1 LNSRGNAMK
10 VWQYVFVFI
19 IIISQVHYAQEKPK
33 KIQVDFNE
41 IKGELTAK
49 DLYKKDFGRYDGY
62 EIELFEGEAVN
73 FVVYTQ
79 KFQPSLAL
87 VNSKGEI
94 FKQSDRNDKGYGNIV
109 TTITIS
115 GKYVLYVI
123 GSENSLGNYIL
134 QTAIAGP
141 NALSIDSTSD
151 FCSTLDFLLAHS
163 TAYFF
168 LLENPYLAKQQLVK
182 LNDAVYAFINEEDG
196 SYNAAFYNG
205 NELQKAES
213 TFRYISDKIKLCLDK
228 EWKMKS
234 SDWVKVEDY
243 KEKSIT
249 LTENVKEKPRY
260 VVIGLFDY
268 TGSNQ
273 KYKDRYSYCV
283 EVIINRQAQKQNM
296 K

>member
-1 LNSRGNAMK
+1 MK
-10 VWQYVFVFI
+10 VLQYVFVFI
-19 IIISQVHYAQEKPK
+19 IIISQVHYAQEKSK

-41 IKGELTAK
+41 IKGELIAK

-123 GSENSLGNYIL
+123 GSESSLGNYIL
-134 QTAIAGP
+134 QTAIAEP
-141 NALSIDSTSD
+141 NALSLDSTSD
-151 FCSTLDFLLAHS
+151 FCATLDFLLAHS
-163 TAYFF
+163 IAYFF
-168 LLENPYLAKQQLVK
+168 LLENPNLATQQLVK
-182 LNDAVYAFINEEDG
+182 LNYAVDAFIDEEDG
-196 SYNAAFYNG
+196 SYNATFYSG
-205 NELQKAES
+205 NELQKADPA
-213 TFRYISDKIKLCLDK
+213 FKNIVDKIKLCLSND
-228 EWKMKS
+228 WKMKIS
-234 SDWVKVEDY
+234 EWQRTEDY
-243 KEKSIT
+243 KEKLIT
-249 LTENVKEKPRY
+249 FTENIKERPRY
-260 VVIGLFDY
+260 IVVGLFDY

-273 KYKDRYSYCV
+273 KYKNRYSV
-283 EVIINRQAQKQNM
+283 EVEINRKAQKQNL

>member
-1 LNSRGNAMK
+1 MK
-10 VWQYVFVFI
+10 VKYYVFVLI
-19 IIISQVHYAQEKPK
+19 IIISQIHYAQEKPK

-49 DLYKKDFGRYDGY
+49 DLYKKDFGRYDGF
-62 EIELFEGEAVN
+62 EIELYEGEAIN

-87 VNSKGEI
+87 VNLKGEI
-94 FKQSDRNDKGYGNIV
+94 FKQSDQNDKGYGNIV
-109 TTITIS
+109 TKIPTS

-134 QTAIAGP
+134 QTAIAEP
-141 NALSIDSTSD
+141 NALSLGSTSD
-151 FCSTLDFLLAHS
+151 FCTTLDFLLAHS
-163 TAYFF
+163 IAYFF
-168 LLENPYLAKQQLVK
+168 LLENPNLATHQLVK
-182 LNDAVYAFINEEDG
+182 LNDAVDAFIDEEDG

-205 NELQKAES
+205 NELQKAEALFKS
-213 TFRYISDKIKLCLDK
+213 ITDKIKLCIAK

-234 SDWVKVEDY
+234 SSWLTIEDY

-249 LTENVKEKPRY
+249 FTENVNDKPRY
-260 VVIGLFDY
+260 IVIGLFDY
-268 TGSNQ
+268 AGSKQ
-273 KYKDRYSYCV
+273 KYKNNYSV
-283 EVIINRQAQKQNM
+283 EIKINRKS

>member
-1 LNSRGNAMK
+1 MK
-10 VWQYVFVFI
+10 VWQYVLVLI
-19 IIISQVHYAQEKPK
+19 IIISHVHYAQEKPK

-109 TTITIS
+109 TTIPFS

-123 GSENSLGNYIL
+123 GSENSLGNYTL
-134 QTAIAGP
+134 QTAIAEP
-141 NALSIDSTSD
+141 NALSLDSTSD
-151 FCSTLDFLLAHS
+151 FCTTLDFLLAHS
-163 TAYFF
+163 IAYFF
-168 LLENPYLAKQQLVK
+168 LLENPNLATQQLVK
-182 LNDAVYAFINEEDG
+182 LNDAVDAFIGEDDG
-196 SYNAAFYNG
+196 SYNATFYNG
-205 NELQKAES
+205 NELQKADPA
-213 TFRYISDKIKLCLDK
+213 FKNIVDKIKLCLSND
-228 EWKMKS
+228 WKMKIS
-234 SDWVKVEDY
+234 EWQRTEDY
-243 KEKSIT
+243 KEKLVT
-249 LTENVKEKPRY
+249 FTENIKERPRY
-260 VVIGLFDY
+260 IVVGLFDY

-273 KYKDRYSYCV
+273 RYKNNYSV
-283 EVIINRQAQKQNM
+283 EVEINRQAQKQNL

>member
-1 LNSRGNAMK
+1 MK
-10 VWQYVFVFI
+10 VWKYVFVLMI
-19 IIISQVHYAQEKPK
+19 ILSQINYAQEKPK

-87 VNSKGEI
+87 VNSQGKI
-94 FKQSDRNDKGYGNIV
+94 FKQSDRNNKGYGNIV

-134 QTAIAGP
+134 QTAIAEP
-141 NALSIDSTSD
+141 NALSLDSTSD
-151 FCSTLDFLLAHS
+151 FCSTLDFLVAHS
-163 TAYFF
+163 IAYFF
-168 LLENPYLAKQQLVK
+168 LLENPNLATQQLVK
-182 LNDAVYAFINEEDG
+182 LNDAVDAFIDEEDG
-196 SYNAAFYNG
+196 SYNASFYNS
-205 NELQKAES
+205 NELQKAEIFFK
-213 TFRYISDKIKLCLDK
+213 TITDKIKLCVGK
-228 EWKMKS
+228 EWQMKS
-234 SDWVKVEDY
+234 SNWLTIEDY
-243 KEKSIT
+243 KEKSVT
-249 LTENVKEKPRY
+249 FTENVKDKPRY
-260 VVIGLFDY
+260 IVVELYDY

-273 KYKDRYSYCV
+273 KYKNNYSV
-283 EVIINRQAQKQNM
+283 EVKINRKAQKQNL